1 MLMNLDRRTG
11 TLHSQR
17 DGYYLEVD
25 GLKYRIFDFD
35 YNTVKPD
42 DKYGSAQLFQYQKSI
57 DGFDGSVY
65 AGSLRIE
72 ASLPSLPSLPS

>member
-1 MLMNLDRRTG
+1 MLMSLDRRTG
-11 TLHSQR
+11 TLHTQKAE
-17 DGYYLEVD
+17 YYLEVD

-35 YNTVKPD
+35 YGKVKAT

-65 AGSLRIE
+65 AGSLHIE
-72 ASLPSLPSLPS
+72 TSLP